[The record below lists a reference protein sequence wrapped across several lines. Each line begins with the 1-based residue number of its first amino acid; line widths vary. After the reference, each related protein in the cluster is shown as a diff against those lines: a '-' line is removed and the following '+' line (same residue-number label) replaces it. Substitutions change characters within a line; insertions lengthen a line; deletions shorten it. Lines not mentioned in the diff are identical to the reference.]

1 MEDVLQEF
9 KIQVCKVIN
18 ESNLVL
24 SAKYYVLKD
33 VFQEM
38 EQVYRE
44 YIKELQKQEMS
55 KEYEE
60 TKTFPIQTDEMS
72 DRAKAKWLELQQIIE
87 EDNLNENSE
96 QNKPQKEEENLNKNL
111 DNKSE

>member
-1 MEDVLQEF
+1 MEDALQEF
-9 KIQVCKVIN
+9 RFQICKTIN
-18 ESNLVL
+18 ENNLVL

-44 YIKELQKQEMS
+44 YIRKLQEQEMS

-72 DRAKAKWLELQQIIE
+72 DRAKEKLLELQQIIE
-87 EDNLNENSE
+87 EDKAQQE
-96 QNKPQKEEENLNKNL
+96 KEDNLNKNL
-111 DNKSE
+111 DNESK